1 MQTALSS
8 VNLAPKEDVE
18 VGETWWGK
26 KEFTGRERETG
37 EDNGGENVKN
47 VLYTRV
53 NDPYRSIDI
62 KSLNIKYFTN
72 QLKHIPI
79 NVFKNVSH
87 WLSFKLKWC
96 FKGEIIPLLHCHN
109 NQNLTYPS

>member
-1 MQTALSS
+1 MRT
-8 VNLAPKEDVE
+8 EY
-18 VGETWWGK
+18 
-26 KEFTGRERETG
+26 
-37 EDNGGENVKN
+37 VKN

-53 NDPYRSIDI
+53 NDPYRAIDI

-87 WLSFKLKWC
+87 
-96 FKGEIIPLLHCHN
+96 
-109 NQNLTYPS
+109 